1 MKRGLL
7 FLLIFSLTIASVSAV
22 EVSYSL
28 VQDEALPGNEVTYNI
43 HVNNNEG
50 STLLVNFR
58 AADLNWLL
66 TSGEGRITVE
76 PGQTKDRM
84 VTFTPLS
91 RERIPPGNYGIRLV
105 VSTQLTTLEKILPA
119 KVWNYNQVLDSNF
132 ESTPI
137 IDPRRGAILRLNV
150 NNIHKVNL
158 EDLNLEL
165 SSSHFQFTKQLG
177 LGKEE
182 STLLEFPVRLD
193 PDTLRG
199 DYSAN
204 VKVMMGDN
212 LLLDKQISY
221 TIQEYENIN
230 EVKVPQAGFLLGG
243 ETITETNE
251 GNTIVTQTISRTFG
265 WFSYKFASFDPQP
278 SRIEK
283 TDEGTIVSWDVPL
296 SPRESATVSY
306 VINYRV
312 PVIILILIIAALAV
326 WYAVRQRN
334 AIVVVKRV
342 FAMHGE
348 TGSVR
353 IMKVLINVRNR
364 GSVSVHNVRIVD
376 KVPSAVKAPTQHGV
390 LRPSHVKAVPEGTV
404 MVWDLPAVRPGE
416 EKIISYRIEGNITV
430 MGRLMLP
437 PAVAKYVLFGRG
449 VAARSMSVSLRE
461 KK

>member
-7 FLLIFSLTIASVSAV
+7 FLLIFLLTIASVSAV

-150 NNIHKVNL
+150 NSLHKVSL
-158 EDLNLEL
+158 ENINLEL

-221 TIQEYENIN
+221 TI
-230 EVKVPQAGFLLGG
+230 
-243 ETITETNE
+243 
-251 GNTIVTQTISRTFG
+251 
-265 WFSYKFASFDPQP
+265 
-278 SRIEK
+278 
-283 TDEGTIVSWDVPL
+283 L
-296 SPRESATVSY
+296 S
-306 VINYRV
+306 
-312 PVIILILIIAALAV
+312 
-326 WYAVRQRN
+326 
-334 AIVVVKRV
+334 
-342 FAMHGE
+342 
-348 TGSVR
+348 
-353 IMKVLINVRNR
+353 
-364 GSVSVHNVRIVD
+364 
-376 KVPSAVKAPTQHGV
+376 
-390 LRPSHVKAVPEGTV
+390 
-404 MVWDLPAVRPGE
+404 
-416 EKIISYRIEGNITV
+416 
-430 MGRLMLP
+430 
-437 PAVAKYVLFGRG
+437 
-449 VAARSMSVSLRE
+449 
-461 KK
+461 